1 VALATDSRW
10 FPAMP
15 AAAVADFVPGLR
27 AVCSALGRLLELDW
41 LAAPDPFAQA
51 VLFALAA
58 SLAAAGLFLAP
69 VAAWLDSSAARTA
82 SALSTGRQPV
92 SYSGFS

>member
-1 VALATDSRW
+1 MTAAAGTDS
-10 FPAMP
+10 
-15 AAAVADFVPGLR
+15 VPELR

-58 SLAAAGLFLAP
+58 LSSAVTVAAGSFRAP
-69 VAAWLDSSAARTA
+69 VAAWQDSSAARAA
-82 SALSTGRQPV
+82 SALSTSRQSV